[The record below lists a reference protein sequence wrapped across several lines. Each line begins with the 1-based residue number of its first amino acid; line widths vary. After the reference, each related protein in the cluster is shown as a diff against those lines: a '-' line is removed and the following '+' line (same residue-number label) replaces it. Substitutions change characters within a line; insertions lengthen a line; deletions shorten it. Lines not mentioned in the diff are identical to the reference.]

1 MSGHDQSK
9 DVEQDSYLAWHDDD
23 AMSGDEATQLADSI
37 FGVSPSPQARG
48 DEWYKSNGKVQTT

>member
-48 DEWYKSNGKVQTT
+48 DEWYKSNG